1 MFFFENH
8 VVGGSSKYVLDCI
21 NATFLVTDDV
31 QILSNRNAFSSEEI
45 DSLKLHIVQTEL
57 RIAERQAIA
66 ERVFQKKKPADLLR
80 KFLLFFTPLFLLLNI
95 WKIFFLL
102 RKIKPDIV
110 ISCNGG
116 YPGAESSLAAVLA
129 ARLCKIPSILV
140 ILSQPALRR
149 NLLLGYDRLLDYFV
163 FKSVKYII
171 ANSAFQLNVLKI
183 NRSAPNN
190 KLLRVYN
197 GIVDTLNPPEIR
209 YIQKTKPAILGVVCR
224 LDKGKGLEFLIEAVA
239 ILKEKKY
246 FFELQIIGEGNYRE
260 NLTDQI
266 NRLGITD
273 VVKLVGYVPGNLST
287 IIAPFNIYV
296 FPSLWEGL
304 PYSIL
309 EGLRAGLPI
318 VSTDVGGIPEAI
330 QNGVDGILVEPGSA
344 VQLAEAIAYL
354 LDNPDYASKLSYNAR
369 IRYENLFTIEKMQH
383 DFVNIIRNVSDPK
396 KFDKGFSN

>member
-1 MFFFENH
+1 MRTMFFFENH

-21 NATFLVTDDV
+21 NATFLVTNDV

-45 DSLKLHIVQTEL
+45 DLLRLPVVHTEI

-66 ERVFQKKKPADLLR
+66 ERVFQKKKPVDLLR
-80 KFLLFFTPLFLLLNI
+80 KFLVFFTPLFLLINI
-95 WKIFFLL
+95 GKIFFRL

-129 ARLCKIPSILV
+129 ARLCKIPSLLV

-163 FKSVKYII
+163 FNSVKYII
-171 ANSAFQLNVLKI
+171 ANSAFQLNILKI

-197 GIVDTLNPPEIR
+197 GIADTLNPPEISN
-209 YIQKTKPAILGVVCR
+209 IQKTKPAILGVVSR

-239 ILKEKKY
+239 ILKGKNY
-246 FFELQIIGEGNYRE
+246 LFELHIIGDGSEME
-260 NLTDQI
+260 NLTYQI
-266 NRLGITD
+266 NRLGIAD
-273 VVKLVGYVPGNLST
+273 VVKLVGYLPGKISA
-287 IIAPFNIYV
+287 IIASFNIYV

-330 QNGVDGILVEPGSA
+330 RNGVDGILVTPGSP
-344 VQLAEAIAYL
+344 VQLATAISQL
-354 LDNPDYASKLSYNAR
+354 LDNPEYAARLSNNAR
-369 IRYENLFTIEKMQH
+369 IRYENLFTLEKMH
-383 DFVNIIRNVSDPK
+383 YDFVNVIREVVDPK
-396 KFDKGFSN
+396 KFDN